1 MGLLD
6 RIETRAAEARAI
18 GRLLPHLGLMRP
30 SAPWSPSRL
39 LTERAARH
47 AQRPAIAYLDRRYS
61 WREVEQHVNATARA
75 LRELGVGPGSVVA
88 LLMDSRPEYLFIV
101 TALNRLGALAALIN
115 TNVTGRALVHALD
128 VAETTACVVGAEHAV
143 KLAGVLPELAT
154 LQPDQVWLCADREL
168 AEPPE
173 TAFPSFDERVEP
185 EGTTALPDLPAPKGS
200 DRMCYIYTSGT
211 TGFPKAAVITNQR
224 YMTVGVM
231 FADINCELKPSDVVY
246 MTTPLY
252 HSVGMFGGWSA
263 VLVSG
268 ACLALRRKFSASKF
282 WDDVRRFDATVFVY
296 IGELCRYL
304 LHQPPHPHERD
315 HKLRI
320 ASGNGLRPDIWQ
332 EFQERFGISK
342 IREYYGATEGTAGV
356 INITGRPG
364 MVGRLLPGM
373 SLVKADLETGEIQ
386 RAPGGYCETIAEGET
401 GLLLGRISGATKFDG
416 YVDESATQKKI
427 VENVFKGGDRYFNT
441 GDLLTLADD
450 GWVGFADRVGD
461 TFRWKGENVSTNEV
475 AEILNG
481 VPGVLET
488 NVYGVEIPG
497 YEGRAGMASISCNDE
512 FEVEKLAGFVKDN
525 LPGYQRPYFVRLQRD
540 MRITGTFKHQKV
552 DYRKEGYD
560 PKLVTDPLYFF
571 DGEAYV
577 ALDNEMHD
585 DLQSGRLA
593 VR

>member
-1 MGLLD
+1 MALFD
-6 RIETRAAEARAI
+6 RIETRVAEAKAI
-18 GRLLPHLGLMRP
+18 GRAARHMGMILP
-30 SAPWSPSRL
+30 SAAWSPSRL
-39 LTERAARH
+39 LTERASRH
-47 AQRPAIAYLDRRYS
+47 AHRPAVAFLDRVYS
-61 WREVEQHVNATARA
+61 WREVDHRVNATARA
-75 LRELGVGPGSVVA
+75 LRELGVARGNVVA
-88 LLMDSRPEYLFIV
+88 LLMDNRPEYLFIV

-115 TNVTGRALVHALD
+115 TNVTGSALIHALD
-128 VAETTACVVGAEHAV
+128 VAETTACVVGAEHAAR
-143 KLAGVLPELAT
+143 LAGVLPELAT
-154 LQPDQVWLCADREL
+154 LTGDRVWLCADLDETD
-168 AEPPE
+168 PPE
-173 TAFPSFDERVEP
+173 SQFPSLDAVVERQD
-185 EGTTALPDLPAPKGS
+185 TTVLSDLPTPKGS

-224 YMTVGVM
+224 YMVAGLM
-231 FADINCELKPSDVVY
+231 FARVNCELSPGDVTY

-263 VLVSG
+263 VLLTG
-268 ACLALRRKFSASKF
+268 ACMALRRKFSASKF
-282 WDDVRRFDATVFVY
+282 WDDVHRYDATVFVY

-315 HKLRI
+315 HKLRV
-320 ASGNGLRPDIWQ
+320 ASGNGLRPDIWR
-332 EFQERFGISK
+332 EFQQRFGIPL
-342 IREYYGATEGTAGV
+342 IREYYGATEGTTAL
-356 INITGRPG
+356 INLTGRPG

-373 SLVKADLETGEIQ
+373 ALVRADLETGEIQ
-386 RAPGGYCETIAEGET
+386 RAAGGYCETIGEGET

-416 YVDESATQKKI
+416 YVDESATKKKI
-427 VENVFKGGDRYFNT
+427 VENVLKGGDRYFNT
-441 GDLLTLADD
+441 GDLLTPSDD

-512 FEVEKLAGFVKDN
+512 FDVEKLADFVKTH

-560 PKLVTDPLYFF
+560 PKRVADPLYFF
-571 DGEAYV
+571 DGAQYV
-577 ALDNEMHD
+577 PLDDAMHD
-585 DLQSGRLA
+585 DLRSGRLA